1 MKKLIYLLVICLT
14 SVHVQADDIS
24 EAEALRIAQQF
35 LSSSAA
41 GKMRRAP
48 AKTAGMRLAH
58 RMQKVGDSP
67 ELYVFNTPDNTGFVI
82 VAGDDRANGP
92 VLGYSDRGA
101 FDMEKAPGGLRYL
114 LDFYA
119 RSIAYMRETG
129 EGVVTD
135 KQSQWAATGLP

>member
-1 MKKLIYLLVICLT
+1 MKKRNLILMLLCTL
-14 SVHVQADDIS
+14 SLAGWAQDIS
-24 EAEALRIAQQF
+24 ETEAQRIAQQF

-58 RMQKVGDSP
+58 RVQKAVDNP

-101 FDMEKAPGGLRYL
+101 FDIE
-114 LDFYA
+114 
-119 RSIAYMRETG
+119 
-129 EGVVTD
+129 
-135 KQSQWAATGLP
+135 